1 MYFGIDDIK
10 NKCPKVYALLPSILK
25 MPTDNYY
32 VVKYKTNYSDGS
44 IIVNS
49 ISTIKGIS
57 LSIYKGL
64 QKEEEVAYFKTPFDS
79 KNFIL
84 FQVLSFLS
92 ANEKME
98 LIKMY
103 EGFRY
108 EDREIS
114 RLSSENTLKKYD
126 DIFNSESF
134 RASISKY
141 VIGGKKENIV
151 NECCMISDI
160 LNSYYQKKNTALY
173 FQKLKKIIGL
183 IQDNNGNIIPDDF
196 RATIKFMLI
205 GENSEAGASNKLL
218 EAKKELRSGISIAN
232 IYDNTGWFYSKND
245 NSWKK
250 QINDAE
256 SRLTDVALEVD
267 SQNDQKNYY
276 YVSNNKSCD
285 VLYSDDVFSI
295 LNNGKVGELK
305 NNLPFLPDVLYHPE
319 LYKQYPF
326 LAYIKCLYASTEDSE
341 YSFYYSDEE
350 KMIVIFSSN
359 EYHKHTVLLHEVQHA
374 IQGKE
379 NWARG
384 GNDFIA
390 KLGMEN
396 SQALRDYIS
405 SINYVET
412 AFNNLDDTQIF
423 TIKELLDI
431 KEFSSRK
438 EIARLMMNEILIGK
452 RTYSDFNNVFTLSE
466 IEGIFNAAQ
475 KCLEIIK
482 MGDLYASRLK
492 AQGYSGQKVNKN
504 GRSFWTGEIGL
515 MIFKAYEFLLGE
527 VEARYTQ
534 KTGLSNQLTDY
545 FLPNSAETYNEED
558 LIIYTDEYNIKIA
571 SKSSFGAAI
580 EKFDGTYTIHLKP
593 TLTGVPIAHEI
604 GHIFYDEFQNYPEL
618 ISGFMKEISASV
630 EDFEEHF
637 VSCFLNYIKRQKE
650 KFPILSNEIKDEVS
664 SNFVD
669 SFLSCVFYGVEKNIF
684 DAELGEKHLQFVK
697 LILKD

>member
-1 MYFGIDDIK
+1 
-10 NKCPKVYALLPSILK
+10 
-25 MPTDNYY
+25 
-32 VVKYKTNYSDGS
+32 
-44 IIVNS
+44 
-49 ISTIKGIS
+49 
-57 LSIYKGL
+57 
-64 QKEEEVAYFKTPFDS
+64 
-79 KNFIL
+79 
-84 FQVLSFLS
+84 
-92 ANEKME
+92 
-98 LIKMY
+98 
-103 EGFRY
+103 
-108 EDREIS
+108 
-114 RLSSENTLKKYD
+114 
-126 DIFNSESF
+126 
-134 RASISKY
+134 
-141 VIGGKKENIV
+141 
-151 NECCMISDI
+151 
-160 LNSYYQKKNTALY
+160 
-173 FQKLKKIIGL
+173 
-183 IQDNNGNIIPDDF
+183 
-196 RATIKFMLI
+196 
-205 GENSEAGASNKLL
+205 
-218 EAKKELRSGISIAN
+218 
-232 IYDNTGWFYSKND
+232 
-245 NSWKK
+245 
-250 QINDAE
+250 
-256 SRLTDVALEVD
+256 
-267 SQNDQKNYY
+267 
-276 YVSNNKSCD
+276 
-285 VLYSDDVFSI
+285 
-295 LNNGKVGELK
+295 
-305 NNLPFLPDVLYHPE
+305 
-319 LYKQYPF
+319 
-326 LAYIKCLYASTEDSE
+326 
-341 YSFYYSDEE
+341 
-350 KMIVIFSSN
+350 
-359 EYHKHTVLLHEVQHA
+359 
-374 IQGKE
+374 
-379 NWARG
+379 
-384 GNDFIA
+384 
-390 KLGMEN
+390 MEN